1 MKTTFYWNIFEDIQA
16 AGDDAESQEMMCREI
31 AKSLFSDRK
40 SSSQPF
46 FTNAAADIFS
56 KVLIHFLRV
65 GRKYELEGK
74 KIDILNNY
82 ELIKFLQQA
91 NVQHFIKMCQRY
103 QDFQGA
109 LSYFGDGSSNQALG
123 VFGELNSMIND
134 YFMASLPKKR
144 RRERNFPC
152 GRVSVG
158 RET

>member
-1 MKTTFYWNIFEDIQA
+1 M
-16 AGDDAESQEMMCREI
+16 
-31 AKSLFSDRK
+31 
-40 SSSQPF
+40 
-46 FTNAAADIFS
+46 
-56 KVLIHFLRV
+56 
-65 GRKYELEGK
+65 EGK

-134 YFMASLPKKR
+134 YFIGVFAKKSAG
-144 RRERNFPC
+144 EKGIFHAEEYPWE
-152 GRVSVG
+152 G
-158 RET
+158 ET